1 MIVIIGLGNPE
12 KTYENTYHNMGFMA
26 LDYFAKKNDLEF
38 TKEKYNGLIAT
49 GLVEGEKVML
59 IKPTTYMNLSGKS
72 VRAVVSGLKLPL
84 ENLLVIYDDIDM
96 PVGTVRLRKEGSAG
110 THNGMR
116 SIVSELGSTCF
127 SRIRIGI
134 GRDARMDLAS
144 YVLSKVSKENLE
156 ILNAKF
162 DDINNKILE
171 FIKKKGKIEATT
183 I

>member
-1 MIVIIGLGNPE
+1 MIVIIGLGNPD

-26 LDYFAKKNDLEF
+26 LDFFAKNNNLEF
-38 TKEKYNGLIAT
+38 TKEKYNGLVAT
-49 GLVEGEKVML
+49 GLIEGEKVML

-96 PVGTVRLRKEGSAG
+96 PVGMVRFRKEGSTG

-116 SIVSELGSTCF
+116 SIASELGSTNF
-127 SRIRIGI
+127 PRIRIGI

-144 YVLSKVSKENLE
+144 YVLSRVSKENLE

-162 DDINNKILE
+162 PAINDKILE